1 MCAPAARNGSM
12 PDWFNH
18 EATKDTKKNSGSS
31 LDRLPEGYPVMSHFQ
46 LRLTEYSS
54 QSSWGPFGLAG

>member
-1 MCAPAARNGSM
+1 M